1 MSLSLLLFRGD
12 PPGMPMP
19 PALGVGAASGWV
31 PREAPGSAWGSSAMG
46 ALALMFLGCS
56 QHLSGLR
63 GCGLSVGVGFAGQ
76 QGREVHLE
84 LEAAGVGGQ
93 ELRWGCPGTCGGSM
107 LRSSSLGVV
116 DLGLNMQ
123 RSHCHTS
130 LRPGMLLV
138 PTAAFPKDSA
148 SLAKTKKKNKKN

>member
-1 MSLSLLLFRGD
+1 MH
-12 PPGMPMP
+12 
-19 PALGVGAASGWV
+19 LG
-31 PREAPGSAWGSSAMG
+31 
-46 ALALMFLGCS
+46 
-56 QHLSGLR
+56 
-63 GCGLSVGVGFAGQ
+63 
-76 QGREVHLE
+76 

-93 ELRWGCPGTCGGSM
+93 ELRWGCPGTYGGPM

-148 SLAKTKKKNKKN
+148 SLAKTKKNN